1 MLKIVKSLLP
11 IRPQGYRGQCLDDV
25 LGLELDQLEKLILR
39 ELMIKD
45 DENAYENEFTRYS
58 IVHKFLSCEADLPN
72 LVHLDIS
79 RNRMTTSQITD
90 LLNVLAQG

>member
-11 IRPQGYRGQCLDDV
+11 IRPQGHRGQCLDDV
-25 LGLELDQLEKLILR
+25 LGLELDQLEKLVLR

-58 IVHKFLSCEADLPN
+58 IVHKFVSCEADLPN

-79 RNRMTTSQITD
+79 RNRMTTPQITD